1 MIGSKDSKVSALV
14 HILDQEI
21 SGAISNIDEGN
32 VNDAKAKLEY
42 AKSITGKL
50 YNLNSALKKSV
61 NKELKE
67 FDEHIKKFSAS

>member
-1 MIGSKDSKVSALV
+1 MGSKDSKVSTLV
-14 HILDQEI
+14 QILDQEI

-32 VNDAKAKLEY
+32 VDDAKAKLKY
-42 AKSITGKL
+42 AKKVTGKL
-50 YNLNSALKKSV
+50 YNLNSALKKSM